1 MKKESLQNFLAHQ
14 HIKWQFDLSKAP
26 WWGGQFERMVG
37 LVKQSLYKTL
47 GRACLS
53 WSELE
58 EVIIDI
64 ELALNNRPLSY
75 VEDDVQLPILT
86 PNVMMFGI
94 PNHLPEAD
102 ADDLEDTDLRNRAKY
117 LRKCK
122 DSLWSR
128 WTGEYVK
135 ALRERHN
142 LKHDSKTPSLK
153 EGDVVLIKG
162 EERNRGKWSIGIITN
177 LITGRDGVVR
187 AAKLRAGKSYLER
200 AVQQLYPLELSC
212 DVTKQRV
219 QDQLNPEAR
228 AFRPRRRAA
237 ADAAETMRII
247 AAEEEDEQ
255 L

>member
-1 MKKESLQNFLAHQ
+1 M
-14 HIKWQFDLSKAP
+14 
-26 WWGGQFERMVG
+26 
-37 LVKQSLYKTL
+37 
-47 GRACLS
+47 
-53 WSELE
+53 
-58 EVIIDI
+58 
-64 ELALNNRPLSY
+64 
-75 VEDDVQLPILT
+75 
-86 PNVMMFGI
+86 
-94 PNHLPEAD
+94 
-102 ADDLEDTDLRNRAKY
+102 
-117 LRKCK
+117 RKCK

-135 ALRERHN
+135 VLRERHN

-177 LITGRDGVVR
+177 RITGRDGVMR
-187 AAKLRAGKSYLER
+187 AAKLRAGKSYLET

-212 DVTKQRV
+212 DVTKLRV

-237 ADAAETMRII
+237 ADAAETMRVI